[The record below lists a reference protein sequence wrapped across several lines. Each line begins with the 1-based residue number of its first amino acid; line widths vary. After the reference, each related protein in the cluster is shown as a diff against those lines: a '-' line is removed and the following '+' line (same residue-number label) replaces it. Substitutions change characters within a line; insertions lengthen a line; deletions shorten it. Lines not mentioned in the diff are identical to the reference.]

1 MIHGKNR
8 ERAIFCESC
17 NEKKAWEEKRR
28 AVMKRRLG
36 KRKGD
41 AHQISLV

>member
-1 MIHGKNR
+1 MGK
-8 ERAIFCESC
+8 I
-17 NEKKAWEEKRR
+17 EKEPYFVR

-41 AHQISLV
+41 AHQISVV